1 MDPIIISVV
10 TILGK
15 YALDK
20 GVELGKAVGPKALD
34 TVKEMF
40 GMVLARVRQEPRGEV
55 IADEFEEDPE
65 TYEKP
70 LAKKV
75 EAAADDDADFAR
87 ELQALYERFQ
97 AQVKEHTGQTGTT
110 YSAHLEGS
118 GAIAQGNNALA
129 GGEGSTVIRGHGN
142 VVGDGSNSNV
152 RMDSE
157 EEA

>member
-1 MDPIIISVV
+1 MDPITISVV

-20 GVELGKAVGPKALD
+20 DVELGKAVGPKALD

-40 GMVLARVRQEPRGEV
+40 GMVLARVRQELRGEV
-55 IADEFEEDPE
+55 IADEFEENPE

-97 AQVKEHTGQTGTT
+97 AQVKAHTGQTGTT
-110 YSAHLEGS
+110 YSAQLEGS
-118 GAIAQGNNALA
+118 GAIAQGNNAMA

-142 VVGDGSNSNV
+142 VVGDGSHSNV
-152 RMDSE
+152 RTIGE
-157 EEA
+157 EDA

>member
-1 MDPIIISVV
+1 MDPITISVV

-40 GMVLARVRQEPRGEV
+40 GMVLARVRQEPHGEV

-75 EAAADDDADFAR
+75 EAAADDDTDFAQQ
-87 ELQALYERFQ
+87 LKALYERFQ
-97 AQVKEHTGQTGTT
+97 AQFKTHMGKTGET
-110 YSAHLEGS
+110 YSAYLEGD
-118 GAIAQGNNALA
+118 GAIAQGANAIA
-129 GGEGSTVIRGHGN
+129 GGKGAIVIHGHGN
-142 VVGDGSNSNV
+142 IMGNGSSSKV
-152 RMDSE
+152 HLDTKE
-157 EEA
+157 

>member
-1 MDPIIISVV
+1 MDPITISVV

-20 GVELGKAVGPKALD
+20 GGELGKAVGPKALD

-40 GMVLARVRQEPRGEV
+40 GMVLARVRQEPRGAV

-87 ELQALYERFQ
+87 ELQALHERFQ
-97 AQVKEHTGQTGTT
+97 AQVKAHTEQTGTT
-110 YSAHLEGS
+110 YNAHLEGS
-118 GAIAQGNNALA
+118 GAIAQGKEAAAAGERGVAISGNAD
-129 GGEGSTVIRGHGN
+129 GGTIIT
-142 VVGDGSNSNV
+142 GDQNKLGQ
-152 RMDSE
+152 
-157 EEA
+157 